1 MPTRNV
7 NLTERLDQFVEAG
20 VASGRYSNASEMI
33 REGLRL
39 LEQHQA
45 EVDARLEWLRTAIAE
60 GDEDIAQGRY
70 TRLTSE
76 DEVNRFLDDVLEQSR
91 IRCERK

>member
-91 IRCERK
+91 IR